1 LAIFNSLRNA
11 IAGIFY
17 SFRFFLETKKPIL
30 FENRL
35 CFLKK
40 VSKRMEIT
48 SSPSP
53 LRQGGEGKGKCEDDL
68 IYQEYNEKSNLK
80 KVRFRDLRY

>member
-1 LAIFNSLRNA
+1 
-11 IAGIFY
+11 
-17 SFRFFLETKKPIL
+17 
-30 FENRL
+30 
-35 CFLKK
+35 
-40 VSKRMEIT
+40 MEIT